1 MTHLKTNKKSLTADL
16 MQRGPKASLFI
27 TFEGSEGCGK
37 STQLAALAKYLR
49 QKHDE
54 REVVLLREP
63 GGTSL
68 GEKIRHLLK
77 HEDPGVSISAEAEL
91 LLFAASRAQLVRE
104 IIHPALQRGA
114 IVLCDRFLDSTIAYQ
129 GAARALN
136 LEDVAMINRFATGG
150 LLPDVTILLDLE
162 VAVGRTRM
170 MERNKKSTTL
180 DRMEQEPES
189 FYEAVRQEYLN
200 LAATEPDRWIV
211 IDGSSNSQEVF
222 QRIITQLFPRPFSN
236 G

>member
-1 MTHLKTNKKSLTADL
+1 MTYLKTNKKSLTTDL
-16 MQRGPKASLFI
+16 VQPSTKAPLFI

-37 STQLAALAKYLR
+37 STQIAALAKYLR

-54 REVVLLREP
+54 REVVVLREP

-77 HEDPGVSISAEAEL
+77 YENEGVSIAAEAEL

-104 IIHPALQRGA
+104 IIRPALQRGA

-150 LLPDVTILLDLE
+150 LLPDTTILLDLE
-162 VAVGRTRM
+162 VAVGRARM

-180 DRMEQEPES
+180 DRMEQEPEA
-189 FYEAVRQEYLN
+189 FYEAVRYGYLK
-200 LAATEPDRWIV
+200 LATAEPERWIV
-211 IDGSSNSQEVF
+211 IDASQKSEQVT
-222 QRIITQLFPRPFSN
+222 QKIILQLKKKWSI
-236 G
+236 

>member
-180 DRMEQEPES
+180 DRMEQEPEA

-211 IDGSSNSQEVF
+211 IDASQKPERVAE
-222 QRIITQLFPRPFSN
+222 QVILELHKK
-236 G
+236 GVLY